1 MLRITVSGA
10 VVAKSQST
18 CVRSYWNWELMQIG
32 RMKSASKAV
41 LFSYSH
47 SVSGKILSAA
57 DRHPSTPAETMTEN
71 ILASRMISGD
81 FAPEVTEEQLVD
93 VARIFDKC
101 SADLMEDYISER
113 KFTPLHEAL
122 LGIDKSHG
130 KLAEYLA
137 SLDEVSRTHM
147 IDVADARG
155 RTPLAWAVEF
165 GCPEIVELLIEYG
178 SDPHQLRQSVQ
189 GTSPLLH
196 LVIAGPAGQESTKES
211 GARFVKVVRTLVKHG
226 VDINAVDH
234 EGWTALHVAA
244 SWNLLDMV
252 EELAHM
258 DGQRPDWDA
267 VTNDGQTAL
276 DLCRGGD
283 LNEQVESYLMR
294 KRTGTVSEASDETEE
309 LLFFDAHE

>member
-10 VVAKSQST
+10 VIAKSQST

-32 RMKSASKAV
+32 RMKSASKVV
-41 LFSYSH
+41 LFSYWH
-47 SVSGKILSAA
+47 CVSGKILSAA

-71 ILASRMISGD
+71 ILASRMISSD

-93 VARIFDKC
+93 VARISDEC
-101 SADLMEDYISER
+101 SADLIEDYISER

-147 IDVADARG
+147 IDVANARG

-165 GCPEIVELLIEYG
+165 GCPEVVELLIEYG

-189 GTSPLLH
+189 GTTPLLH
-196 LVIAGPAGQESTKES
+196 LVIAGPAAQDSTYQF
-211 GARFVKVVRTLVKHG
+211 GVRSVEVIRILLKHG
-226 VDINAVDH
+226 VEINAVDYKDWI
-234 EGWTALHVAA
+234 GLHVLA
-244 SWNLLDMV
+244 SCGLLDMI
-252 EELAHM
+252 EQLASHRRSKA
-258 DGQRPDWDA
+258 GLA
-267 VTNDGQTAL
+267 VTNDG
-276 DLCRGGD
+276 
-283 LNEQVESYLMR
+283 
-294 KRTGTVSEASDETEE
+294 ETKSNC
-309 LLFFDAHE
+309 AVKMISMSKWRAT